1 MQVSSDSFDKAL
13 ICVVNKLVV
22 YGPRMHGELKLW
34 FSIAIDSL
42 VTFLDNSL
50 YRFRHKSLGYWIDQ
64 YEVRV
69 RIIEVL
75 V

>member
-1 MQVSSDSFDKAL
+1 MQVSCDSFDKAL

-22 YGPRMHGELKLW
+22 YGPWMHGELKLW

-42 VTFLDNSL
+42 VPFLDDSL

-64 YEVRV
+64 
-69 RIIEVL
+69 IDL
-75 V
+75 HSLNGLT